1 MISDFFMRFENEL
14 ATTLDA
20 CNTFHSFEQFAE
32 ILSPDLIEQCFKQAG
47 VATLRKRRLPL
58 ETVLW
63 SIIGMSLFRQRS
75 VWDIAT
81 QMDIMLPG
89 KKPLVAPSALVQA
102 RQRLGAEAVKQV
114 FLAMAEKS
122 YQSNKFETWGG
133 LNILAVDGVVWR
145 TTDTPE
151 NHETFKAQ
159 SNSHSENIFPKIRM
173 VCHMEV
179 TSHQLINSTFSD
191 YRTNEMALAEDLIKG
206 TPDNSLTIFDK
217 GYYSLGLLNRWHQAG
232 EQRHWMIPARKDLN
246 YEVIQ
251 RFNPHDCKIRL
262 TTTPQS
268 RKKFEELPDTLEAR
282 LVTKV
287 INGKAYR
294 ILTSMVDPMRFVSDE
309 IVELYCYRWEIELG
323 FREMKQTL
331 LNSKY
336 TLRSKRPDMIEQ
348 ELWGILL
355 AYNLIRIAM
364 TAAASKLDSVQPN
377 QLSFASCSMA
387 VTQFFATIP
396 LTSPGNIPK
405 HYSLL
410 LEQLSYFKLP
420 PKREDRHYRRWV
432 KPKPSKYPA
441 NKIKNA
447 SQLN

>member
-1 MISDFFMRFENEL
+1 MRFENEL

-20 CNTFHSFEQFAE
+20 CNAFQSFEKFAE
-32 ILSPDLIEQCFKQAG
+32 ILSPDLIKHSFEQAG
-47 VATLRKRRLPL
+47 VATVRKRRLPL

-102 RQRLGAEAVKQV
+102 RQRLGANAVKQV
-114 FLAMAEKS
+114 FLAMAEQS
-122 YQSNKFETWGG
+122 YHPDKFETWAG
-133 LNILAVDGVVWR
+133 LNLLAVDGVVWR
-145 TTDTPE
+145 TADTPE

-159 SNSHSENIFPKIRM
+159 SNSHGENIFPKIRM

-179 TSHQLINSTFSD
+179 TSHQLINSAFSG
-191 YRTNEMALAEDLIKG
+191 YRTNEMMLAEELIER
-206 TPDNSLTIFDK
+206 TPDHSLTIFDK

-232 EQRHWMIPARKDLN
+232 EHRHWMIPARKDLQ

-251 RFNPHDCKIRL
+251 RISPNDLRIRL

-268 RKKFEELPDTLEAR
+268 RRKFNDLPNALEAR
-282 LVTKV
+282 LVTK
-287 INGKAYR
+287 IIKGKTYR
-294 ILTSMVDPMRFVSDE
+294 ILTSMTDPMRFVGDE

-355 AYNLIRIAM
+355 AYNLIRQVM
-364 TAAASKLDSVQPN
+364 TAAASKLDSVMPN
-377 QLSFASCSMA
+377 ELSFASCSMA

-405 HYSLL
+405 HYAGL

-420 PKREDRHYRRWV
+420 PRREERSYRRWI
-432 KPKPSKYPA
+432 KPKPSKYPN
-441 NKIKNA
+441 NKNKNA
-447 SQLN
+447 SRLN

>member
-14 ATTLDA
+14 ATALDA
-20 CNTFHSFEQFAE
+20 CNTFHSFEKYAE
-32 ILSPDLIEQCFKQAG
+32 LLSPELIEQCFKEAG
-47 VATLRKRRLPL
+47 VATVRKRRLPL

-102 RQRLGAEAVKQV
+102 RQRLGSEAVKQV
-114 FLAMAEKS
+114 FLKMAEQS
-122 YQSNKFETWGG
+122 YQNNKFETWAG
-133 LNILAVDGVVWR
+133 LNLLAVDGVVWR

-151 NHETFKAQ
+151 NHATFKAQ
-159 SNSHSENIFPKIRM
+159 SNRHSENIFPKIRM

-179 TSHQLINSTFSD
+179 TSHQLINSAHSD
-191 YRTNEMALAEDLIKG
+191 YRTNEMVLAEQLIAR

-217 GYYSLGLLNRWHQAG
+217 GYYSLGLLNRWQQAG

-246 YEVIQ
+246 YKVLQ
-251 RFNPHDCKIRL
+251 QFSPHDLRIQL

-268 RKKFEELPDTLEAR
+268 RKKFEDLPDNLEAR

-287 INGKAYR
+287 INGKEYR
-294 ILTSMVDPMRFVSDE
+294 ILTSMVDPMRFLGEE
-309 IVELYCYRWEIELG
+309 IVELYCYRWEIEMG

-348 ELWGILL
+348 ELWGVLL
-355 AYNLIRIAM
+355 AYNLIRQAM
-364 TAAASKLDSVQPN
+364 TAGASKLDSVLPN
-377 QLSFASCSMA
+377 QLSFSSCSMA

-405 HYSLL
+405 HYALL

-420 PKREDRHYRRWV
+420 PKREDRKYRRWV

-441 NKIKNA
+441 NKNKNA
-447 SQLN
+447 SKLN

>member
-1 MISDFFMRFENEL
+1 MRFENEL

-20 CNTFHSFEQFAE
+20 CNTFHSFEKFAE

-81 QMDIMLPG
+81 QLDIMLPG

-122 YQSNKFETWGG
+122 YQSNKFETWAG

-151 NHETFKAQ
+151 NHKTFKAQ
-159 SNSHSENIFPKIRM
+159 SNSHRENIFPKIRM

-191 YRTNEMALAEDLIKG
+191 YRTNEMALAEDLIEG

-217 GYYSLGLLNRWHQAG
+217 GYYSLGLLNHWHQAG
-232 EQRHWMIPARKDLN
+232 EQRHWMIPARKDLQF
-246 YEVIQ
+246 EVIK
-251 RFNPHDCKIRL
+251 KISPRDLQVRL
-262 TTTPQS
+262 
-268 RKKFEELPDTLEAR
+268 
-282 LVTKV
+282 
-287 INGKAYR
+287 
-294 ILTSMVDPMRFVSDE
+294 
-309 IVELYCYRWEIELG
+309 
-323 FREMKQTL
+323 
-331 LNSKY
+331 
-336 TLRSKRPDMIEQ
+336 
-348 ELWGILL
+348 
-355 AYNLIRIAM
+355 
-364 TAAASKLDSVQPN
+364 LDVN
-377 QLSFASCSMA
+377 
-387 VTQFFATIP
+387 
-396 LTSPGNIPK
+396 
-405 HYSLL
+405 
-410 LEQLSYFKLP
+410 
-420 PKREDRHYRRWV
+420 
-432 KPKPSKYPA
+432 
-441 NKIKNA
+441 
-447 SQLN
+447 

>member
-1 MISDFFMRFENEL
+1 MRFETEL

-20 CNTFHSFEQFAE
+20 CNTFHSFEKFAE
-32 ILSPDLIEQCFKQAG
+32 ILSPQLIEQCFQQAG
-47 VATLRKRRLPL
+47 VATIRKRRLPL

-63 SIIGMSLFRQRS
+63 SIIGMSLFRQCS

-102 RQRLGAEAVKQV
+102 RQRLGSEAVKQV
-114 FLAMAEKS
+114 FLTMAEQS
-122 YQSNKFETWGG
+122 YQNNTFETWAG
-133 LNILAVDGVVWR
+133 LNLLAVDGVVWR

-151 NHETFKAQ
+151 NHQTFKAQ
-159 SNSHSENIFPKIRM
+159 SNSHSENIFPKVRM

-179 TSHQLINSTFSD
+179 TSHQLINSAHSD
-191 YRTNEMALAEDLIKG
+191 YRTNEMVLAEQLITR

-232 EQRHWMIPARKDLN
+232 EQRHWMIPARKDLQ

-251 RFNPHDCKIRL
+251 RINPNDQRIRL
-262 TTTPQS
+262 KTTPQS
-268 RKKFEELPDTLEAR
+268 RKKFEELPNELEAR

-287 INGKAYR
+287 IRGKTYR
-294 ILTSMVDPMRFVSDE
+294 ILTSMIDPMRFPSE
-309 IVELYCYRWEIELG
+309 EMVELYCYRWEIELG

-355 AYNLIRIAM
+355 AYNLIRQAM
-364 TAAASKLDSVQPN
+364 TSAAYKLDSVMPN
-377 QLSFASCSMA
+377 QLSFASSSMA

-405 HYSLL
+405 HYERL

-420 PKREDRHYRRWV
+420 ERREERRYPRWV
-432 KPKPSKYPA
+432 KPKPSKYPK
-441 NKIKNA
+441 NGNKNA
-447 SQLN
+447 SRLN

>member
-20 CNTFHSFEQFAE
+20 CNTFHSFEKFAE

-81 QMDIMLPG
+81 QLDIMLPG

-122 YQSNKFETWGG
+122 YQSNKFETWAG

-151 NHETFKAQ
+151 NHKTFKAQ
-159 SNSHSENIFPKIRM
+159 SNSHRENIFPKIRM